1 MSRGKI
7 GNHVRES
14 DMIYLFG
21 NSLSDYSAYGSAIEL
36 AIRSVIRSV
45 IRLVIE
51 PHRMRCS
58 YKNHFAIE

>member
-45 IRLVIE
+45 IE